1 MEPFFIVKRVTI
13 SGNDQWI
20 AASGRRIPRE
30 SANNIRILPIE
41 QAMPPNTRSTRA
53 KPARFDLSHVKNGH
67 RFLNGINAQE
77 TSSSLL
83 KKTLPE

>member
-41 QAMPPNTRSTRA
+41 QAMLPYTRSTRA
-53 KPARFDLSHVKNGH
+53 QPARFDLSHVNEH
-67 RFLNGINAQE
+67 RFLNGLNAQE
-77 TSSSLL
+77 TSSSFL

>member
-1 MEPFFIVKRVTI
+1 MEPFFLVKRVTI
-13 SGNDQWI
+13 SGNGKWM

-30 SANNIRILPIE
+30 SANKIRILPIE
-41 QAMPPNTRSTRA
+41 QAMLPYTRSTRA
-53 KPARFDLSHVKNGH
+53 KPARFDLSHVNGH